1 MSKIL
6 LGGGVS
12 IDLATLVDS
21 RMLIQANSGGG
32 KSWAI
37 RRIIE
42 QSFGKVQIIVL
53 DPEGEFGNLRS
64 EFDFVY
70 AGKGGDAPV
79 ESRSATLLAHR
90 LLELKA
96 SAIIDLYELQPQERK
111 HFVKLFCEA
120 MVNAPKE
127 LWHECLVII
136 DEAHIFAPEKGESE
150 AMGAVIDLATRGRK
164 RGFCAVLATQRL
176 PKLNKD
182 AAAECN
188 NKLIGRA
195 SQDIDRKRAA
205 EELGFSSKEDIRSLR
220 DLEPGEFYAFGPA
233 ISREVIK
240 IRIGDVTVKPPPRGT
255 ARAFKTPPPSSRVR
269 QILAKLKDLPQE
281 AAQEAKTVK
290 ELKDALTAAHRQIG
304 ALERAPKTSSDLPM
318 GVSQWREHGKKNG
331 YWDFFERHML
341 EQRDKDWKK
350 LMHLWE
356 ECTNGLIGV
365 FKSAHANFDIKFRPP
380 LEPNGTHPFSASAK
394 MLKDSPISL
403 LHNLEMDRL
412 ERTIHSPVMF
422 PKREMPYDEARKE
435 FGEYKIDTLGKG
447 EREIL
452 NAIGQH
458 EEGIMTEHIAVLTGY
473 KQTSRRV
480 YLQRLTA
487 GGYATQSNGVYTA
500 TQEGIDALGDG
511 FRPLPTSGLALREHF
526 MQTLPEGE
534 KKVLYAIMAGNDD
547 TAQGVSR
554 EYIEQE
560 TGYKTTSVRV
570 YIRRL
575 TARKAVETVGGLVR
589 VTEKLQ

>member
-1 MSKIL
+1 MKNALIKLNST
-6 LGGGVS
+6 VS
-12 IDLATLVDS
+12 IDLQKLVET
-21 RMLIQANSGGG
+21 RLLVQANSGGG

-53 DPEGEFGNLRS
+53 DPEGEFTNLRTK
-64 EFDFVY
+64 FDFVY

-111 HFVKLFCEA
+111 HFVRLFCSA
-120 MVNAPKE
+120 MVDAPKE
-127 LWHECLVII
+127 LWHEVIVII
-136 DEAHIFAPEKGESE
+136 DEAHVFAPEKGESE

-164 RGFCAVLATQRL
+164 RGYCVVLATQRL

-205 EELGFSSKEDIRSLR
+205 EELGFTGKEEVRSLR
-220 DLEPGEFYAFGPA
+220 DLDPGEFYAFGPA

-240 IRIGDVTVKPPPRGT
+240 VRIGDVAVKPPLRGT
-255 ARAFKTPPPSSRVR
+255 ARALKTPPPSSKVR

-281 AAQEAKTVK
+281 AAQEAKTTK
-290 ELKDALTAAHRQIG
+290 ELKDALATAHRQIG
-304 ALERAPKTSSDLPM
+304 ALERTSRARMAGRHEPDPDVVERVVNASLQRRDAEWMKLIDKWDAWAAD
-318 GVSQWREHGKKNG
+318 VINFVCLTEQAAKKMYEKRGN
-331 YWDFFERHML
+331 
-341 EQRDKDWKK
+341 
-350 LMHLWE
+350 
-356 ECTNGLIGV
+356 
-365 FKSAHANFDIKFRPP
+365 RPP
-380 LEPNGTHPFSASAK
+380 YKPEGAIGPAGKVYITAPAGEEMKRGTAVQIKPDGRAYSAV
-394 MLKDSPISL
+394 SPS
-403 LHNLEMDRL
+403 ED
-412 ERTIHSPVMF
+412 
-422 PKREMPYDEARKE
+422 K
-435 FGEYKIDTLGKG
+435 TLGKG

-452 NAIGQH
+452 NAIAQH
-458 EEGIMTEHIAVLTGY
+458 EEGITTEHIAVLTGY

-534 KKVLYAIMAGNDD
+534 KKVLSAIMMGNDD
-547 TAQGVSR
+547 TTQGVSR
-554 EYIEQE
+554 EYIEHE

-570 YIRRL
+570 YVQRL
-575 TARKAVETVGGLVR
+575 TARKAIETVGGLVR
-589 VTEKLQ
+589 LTEKLQ

>member
-1 MSKIL
+1 MKNTLIKLNST
-6 LGGGVS
+6 VS
-12 IDLATLVDS
+12 IDLQKLVET
-21 RMLIQANSGGG
+21 RLLVQANSGGG

-53 DPEGEFGNLRS
+53 DPEGEFTNLRTK
-64 EFDFVY
+64 FDFVY

-79 ESRSATLLAHR
+79 ESRSAALLAHR

-127 LWHECLVII
+127 LWHDCLVII

-164 RGFCAVLATQRL
+164 RGYCVVLATQRL

-205 EELGFSSKEDIRSLR
+205 EELGFTGKEEVRSLR
-220 DLEPGEFYAFGPA
+220 DLDPGEFYAFGPA

-240 IRIGDVTVKPPPRGT
+240 VRIGDVAVKPPLRGT
-255 ARAFKTPPPSSRVR
+255 ARALKTPPPSSKVR

-281 AAQEAKTVK
+281 AAQEAKTTK
-290 ELKDALTAAHRQIG
+290 ELKDALATAHRQIG
-304 ALERAPKTSSDLPM
+304 ALERGSKQQAPDPEAIKRLTDKAYDL
-318 GVSQWREHGKKNG
+318 GVAAVEHTMRKEIQKVQDGA
-331 YWDFFERHML
+331 R
-341 EQRDKDWKK
+341 
-350 LMHLWE
+350 
-356 ECTNGLIGV
+356 
-365 FKSAHANFDIKFRPP
+365 ADIKKS
-380 LEPNGTHPFSASAK
+380 L
-394 MLKDSPISL
+394 SL
-403 LHNLEMDRL
+403 LRQIDDVNIGIDIPKFKPTDTVLSFKVPPQRL
-412 ERTIHSPVMF
+412 EKHAEPYRSTFSPQLKNEREVLDEGTLQRGREVM
-422 PKREMPYDEARKE
+422 MQ
-435 FGEYKIDTLGKG
+435 GISLGKG

-452 NAIGQH
+452 NAIAQH
-458 EEGIMTEHIAVLTGY
+458 DEGITTEHIAVLTGY

-500 TQEGIDALGDG
+500 TQEGIDTLGDG

-526 MQTLPEGE
+526 MATLPEGE
-534 KKVLYAIMAGNDD
+534 KKVLSAIMD
-547 TAQGVSR
+547 TPDGVSR
-554 EYIEQE
+554 EYIEYE

-570 YIRRL
+570 YVQRL

-589 VTEKLQ
+589 LTEKLQ